1 MASKLHFRVNSNFK
15 PLSSIGTPPAHKK
28 RLSMEAMMAIT
39 KPNCKPRACA
49 NFLSKRNRTALAKL
63 FAGILIIAAPL
74 LGAETFNRVSAQSRQ
89 PTPDD
94 LTLPRAVDMALQTN
108 PLTKATRAGRE
119 LADGQVEEAR
129 AGRLPLI
136 GFNQTTIR
144 SNNPVFVFGSLLEQG
159 RFGSRNFD
167 PRFLNNPDSL
177 TNIRTAMTFRFSLF
191 DQKQTDSR
199 IKQARIGQQQADT
212 ERESVEQQLRFAV
225 LRDYYGVLVALAKK
239 EVADEAVKAASADV
253 KRIGDLVDAGVVVQS
268 DLLSAEVQL
277 AEFRQQSIQAEGEL
291 VIARASLNTVLGG
304 SVDTPRNVTGSLAD
318 KTFSTP
324 TQSELIRLALER
336 RPDLIRAGL
345 ALKSSKEKTR
355 GARGEY
361 LPRVDAF
368 GAYGVSSSNLTS
380 GSADYTVGASV
391 TFNLFDAGRRARLN
405 QARASE
411 NIAAAEAENVA
422 SQIRFEVVRAYQQYV
437 SARERVAVTAKAV
450 DQANESLRIVQ
461 DRYHAGL
468 TTITEVLRAETAFV
482 RARMSLLAARYDYYI
497 GYAGVLLAS
506 GKLTSIDDF
515 AQ

>member
-1 MASKLHFRVNSNFK
+1 
-15 PLSSIGTPPAHKK
+15 
-28 RLSMEAMMAIT
+28 MAIT
-39 KPNCKPRACA
+39 KPNCKPRRRA
-49 NFLSKRNRTALAKL
+49 NLMLKRNRTALDKL
-63 FAGILIIAAPL
+63 FAAILIIVSAH
-74 LGAETFNRVSAQSRQ
+74 LGAGTLSRASAQTGST
-89 PTPDD
+89 TPDA
-94 LTLPRAVDMALQTN
+94 LTLAQAVDIALQTN

-119 LADGQVEEAR
+119 LADGQLEEAR
-129 AGRLPLI
+129 AGRFPVV

-144 SNNPVFVFGSLLEQG
+144 GNNPVFVFGSLLEQG
-159 RFGSRNFD
+159 RFGSQNFD

-191 DQKQTDSR
+191 DQKQTDTR
-199 IKQARIGQQQADT
+199 IKQARIGQQHADS

-225 LRDYYGVLVALAKK
+225 LRDYYGVLVAQAKK

-253 KRIGDLVDAGVVVQS
+253 KRIGDLVETGVVVQS

-291 VIARASLNTVLGG
+291 VIAQAALNTVLGVP
-304 SVDTPRNVTGSLAD
+304 VDATQNVTGSLAE
-318 KTFSTP
+318 KTFSAG
-324 TQSELIRLALER
+324 TQAELIQLALER

-368 GAYGVSSSNLTS
+368 GTYGVSSSNLTS
-380 GSADYTVGASV
+380 GSADYTIGASV
-391 TFNLFDAGRRARLN
+391 TFNLFDAGRRARLG

-422 SQIRFEVVRAYQQYV
+422 SQIRFDVVRAYQQFV
-437 SARERVAVTAKAV
+437 SARERVSVAAKAV
-450 DQANESLRIVQ
+450 DQAKESLRIVQ

-468 TTITEVLRAETAFV
+468 TTITEVLRAETTFV
-482 RARMSLLAARYDYYI
+482 RARMSLLAARYDHYI
-497 GYAGVLLAS
+497 GHAGVLLAS

-515 AQ
+515 VL